1 MTENPNKD
9 VVIYDP
15 VLCSIAGW
23 YSSYDKAE
31 IKKFVCSV
39 FQKSEIKSA
48 MYILGDTETLQGV
61 RAARNHQTSDT
72 CFDSII
78 NNLECLDQAKH
89 MPIIAVTSADLDKM
103 PIAKPG
109 DPVEGL
115 PNGRLVALEKS
126 VSVVIANHKEVLDKI
141 DQIRPTFSQVTTTV
155 PGMPP
160 GRADL
165 SLPPPAQSR
174 PPPAQAAQRPLHT
187 RQPHYSS
194 VVPRRLPTNIQ
205 TDSSLPKDSSSPDA
219 ADWNTVNRR
228 RPKVIRGTASVV
240 GLNSQSNRVGWTP
253 APRDI
258 FVYHMNHLTT
268 AEDISDLMKAQSKV
282 SPMNIEKR
290 SKEYAYFGSFRVT
303 VRRDDFEEAMKPEHW
318 PAGWSIREY
327 YVSRERR
334 EVERLE
340 RLERANASSTDGMN
354 SQLGQVT
361 SVAKVNTESTDAS
374 ESVTDG

>member
-39 FQKSEIKSA
+39 FQKPEIKSA
-48 MYILGDTETLQGV
+48 MYLLGDTEKIQGV
-61 RAARNHQTSDT
+61 RAPRNHQSGEA
-72 CFDSII
+72 CFDSIL
-78 NNLECLDQAKH
+78 NNLEYLDQANQ
-89 MPIIAVTSADLDKM
+89 MPIIAVTSADINKM

-109 DPVEGL
+109 EQGDGM

-126 VSVVIANHKEVLDKI
+126 VAVVVANHKEVLDKI
-141 DQIRPTFSQVTTTV
+141 EQIRPTFSQVTAAV
-155 PGMPP
+155 PGMQP
-160 GRADL
+160 GRDNL

-174 PPPAQAAQRPLHT
+174 PPPATQQPLHA
-187 RQPHYSS
+187 RQPHYVST
-194 VVPRRLPTNIQ
+194 VPRRLPPNVRN
-205 TDSSLPKDSSSPDA
+205 DNSLPKESSPDA
-219 ADWNTVNRR
+219 SDWNTVNRR
-228 RPKVIRGTASVV
+228 RTKVVRGTASVA

-258 FVYHMNHLTT
+258 FVYHTNHLTT

-303 VRRDDFEEAMKPEHW
+303 VRRDDFDEAMKPEHW

-334 EVERLE
+334 EVERLQ
-340 RLERANASSTDGMN
+340 RANASSNDGMN
-354 SQLGQVT
+354 SQLSQVI
-361 SVAKVNTESTDAS
+361 SVTNVNTESAEVSGPIEQTS
-374 ESVTDG
+374 NG